1 MDVSAIALG
10 KTYSN
15 DIQTLK
21 SKTEAETIGLQG
33 DDNNKRFR
41 NVFDQILS
49 PSKVAVA
56 MAEKP
61 NILQTSENALKNCFC
76 IPEYLTLNPETS
88 SFVQVQLF
96 SERVGYPLLVKGSSQ
111 GCVLCYNW
119 VDVSQC
125 LCSTFR

>member
-1 MDVSAIALG
+1 MDVSAMALG
-10 KTYSN
+10 KTYSD
-15 DIQTLK
+15 DIQTL
-21 SKTEAETIGLQG
+21 TTTAEAEKSGLQG
-33 DDNNKRFR
+33 DDKIKKFR
-41 NVFDQILS
+41 NVFDRILS
-49 PSKVAVA
+49 PSIVAVA

-61 NILQTSENALKNCFC
+61 NILETSDGALKNYFC